1 MGLPAKELSLR
12 GPQVQILSPPQKTFN
27 GCEAPVL
34 TEMVGTGA
42 FVMRGQRELL
52 CTLMIAMCSGD
63 CCAYAAVVA
72 SQAQQ

>member
-1 MGLPAKELSLR
+1 
-12 GPQVQILSPPQKTFN
+12 
-27 GCEAPVL
+27 
-34 TEMVGTGA
+34 MVGTGA